1 MSSNILQVCAAK
13 SPKKTRKLGN
23 GAGEKPT
30 KNARNVTAIAPR
42 RMIIAERTLRFAT
55 PGKRGSR
62 KILVQFYSPQP
73 EENGNWSVR
82 IEIHGPG
89 QYKKSQTIWGCD
101 SVQALVLA
109 LSSVSLDLEAL
120 ARELGGR
127 VLFLGSDNLRFTA
140 TS

>member
-1 MSSNILQVCAAK
+1 
-13 SPKKTRKLGN
+13 
-23 GAGEKPT
+23 
-30 KNARNVTAIAPR
+30 
-42 RMIIAERTLRFAT
+42 MIIAEITLRFVT

-89 QYKKSQTIWGCD
+89 QLKNSRTIWGCD

-109 LSSVSLDLEAL
+109 LSSVSLDIEAL
-120 ARELGGR
+120 AREQGGR
-127 VLFLGSDNLRFTA
+127 VLFLGSEKLRFTA